1 MKLGELRSAIRGHK
15 GTVLVK
21 AVLGGKIVLI
31 PVQKTAFMSDTL
43 EAFGE
48 HKGVESGLTVTEE
61 GVVQALGGEYGG
73 DVAIDPEEGASAGGD
88 AADVDDDLLGDSGS
102 DAAAEAD
109 DDGFDDLLG

>member
-15 GTVLVK
+15 GTVLVE
-21 AVLGGKIVLI
+21 ATLGGKVVLI

-48 HKGVESGLTVTEE
+48 HKGVESGLTCTEE
-61 GVVQALGGEYGG
+61 GVVKALGGTATEA
-73 DVAIDPEEGASAGGD
+73 AISQEEGAPAVGD
-88 AADVDDDLLGDSGS
+88 AADDDDDLLGDSGS
-102 DAAAEAD
+102 DSAAEAD